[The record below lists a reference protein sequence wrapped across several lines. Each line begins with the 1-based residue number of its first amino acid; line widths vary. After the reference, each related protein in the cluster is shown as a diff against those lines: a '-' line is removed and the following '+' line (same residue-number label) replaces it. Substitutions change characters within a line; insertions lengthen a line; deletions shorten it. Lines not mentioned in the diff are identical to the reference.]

1 MIANIS
7 KIQTSLIFH
16 AMILTIPGQVTKLNS
31 CWVVRL
37 DVSGFATWNAVLK
50 FYDVSADS
58 LTTFGQQ
65 GDSVK
70 RVREDN

>member
-1 MIANIS
+1 MIADIG
-7 KIQTSLIFH
+7 KIQKSLIFH
-16 AMILTIPGQVTKLNS
+16 SMILTIPGQVTKLNS
-31 CWVVRL
+31 CRAIRV

-50 FYDVSADS
+50 FSDVSVDS
-58 LTTFGQQ
+58 LTNFGQQ